1 MSLRNHN
8 WRDVVKALSRSGFQI
23 TRQKGSHIQL
33 SHNDGRYVTVPRH
46 DPIKEP
52 TLKSILEQAK
62 ITKEEFF
69 KQL

>member
-8 WRDVVKALSRSGFQI
+8 WRDVVKVLSRSGFQI

>member
-1 MSLRNHN
+1 M
-8 WRDVVKALSRSGFQI
+8 VKVLSRSGFQI